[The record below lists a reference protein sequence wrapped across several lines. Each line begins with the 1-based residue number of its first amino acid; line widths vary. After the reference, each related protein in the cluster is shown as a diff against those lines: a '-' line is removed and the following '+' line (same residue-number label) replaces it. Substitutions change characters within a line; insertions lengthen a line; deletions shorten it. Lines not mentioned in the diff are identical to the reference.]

1 MSIRNAVAPDLEPD
15 AALARFLYKLRRQ
28 GLGYLWRRLRWEA
41 ALPTTRP
48 GKAAHALMRGALA
61 AALTP
66 IRALRGAA
74 AGVAPGA
81 AETLY
86 AFYDLKVAPVTYD
99 ILWFLAAADLE
110 RRRLGLAR
118 VHVVIVPGPFQ
129 GVREEDELYERAVD
143 AEARRWRIDN
153 ILVPACRLLPAC
165 AGLTLAGTRAETAHI
180 RSHIARHVYP
190 VGYETA
196 LPLAHHP
203 KHSLR
208 PAEAGVRPIGVLRA
222 SEAALRYVDR
232 WLAPRLEGRR
242 LVTITLRDYAYY
254 PARNSNLAAWI
265 EFARRLDRGLYFP
278 VFVLDTERSFDLPS
292 PAADLPVFRT
302 VSWNLGLRMALYER
316 AWLNLGVGSGPVGL
330 CWFNDTTRYLT
341 FKILTP
347 EVPQTTLR
355 FARWCG
361 FEPDRSLPFAT
372 PLQRWVWEDDSV
384 ETIEREFAAMA
395 ALIDAAEAPAPR
407 P

>member
-41 ALPTTRP
+41 ALPTTWP
-48 GKAAHALMRGALA
+48 GKAAHAVMRSALA

-74 AGVAPGA
+74 VDAAPGA

-86 AFYDLKVAPVTYD
+86 AFYDLKVAPITYD

-118 VHVVIVPGPFQ
+118 VHVVIVPGPYQ
-129 GVREEDELYERAVD
+129 GAREEEPSYELVVD

-165 AGLTLAGTRAETAHI
+165 RGLTLAGTRAEAAAV
-180 RSHIARHVYP
+180 RSRLARHVYP
-190 VGYETA
+190 AGYETA
-196 LPLAHHP
+196 LPLAPHP
-203 KHSLR
+203 KHCLR

-222 SEAALRYVDR
+222 SPAALGYVDR

-242 LVTITLRDYAYY
+242 LVTITLRDYPYY
-254 PARNSNLAAWI
+254 PTRNSNLAAWT
-265 EFARRLDRGLYFP
+265 EFARRLDAMLYFP
-278 VFVLDTERSFDLPS
+278 VFVLDTERTLDLPS
-292 PAADLPVFRT
+292 AVADLPVFRT
-302 VSWNLGLRMALYER
+302 VSWNLSLRMALYER
-316 AWLNLGVGSGPVGL
+316 AWLNLGVNTGPMGL
-330 CWFNDTTRYLT
+330 CWLNDTTRYLT

-347 EVPQTTLR
+347 EAPQTSPR

-384 ETIEREFAAMA
+384 EAIEREFAAMEA
-395 ALIDAAEAPAPR
+395 AIDAQAGPA
-407 P
+407 